1 MISDLMRLLRRRSI
15 HWPDV
20 VELRDITVAPLL
32 PGNSKTNM
40 ALEAD
45 PPSDA
50 LFHYRYGFAESA
62 LRVLPLSADV
72 VPQRII
78 EEPVIYAGLLFRHF
92 GHALTE
98 SLHRLWPRFAV
109 EQLRGAPVAF
119 SLVNNANLMPYVVE
133 ALSLH
138 GIKAETVIR
147 IDQPILFRRLFVGP
161 QARQMAGPTI
171 IPNYTAIL
179 ERSLRSRLP
188 FPSRKKKLYVSRLHH
203 HHTGSFF
210 GESLV
215 EEVLAAE
222 GFEVIYPERLTLTEL
237 VTVLR
242 DSRIAVFAEG
252 SAIHAL
258 ELCGTSI
265 PDVFVIG
272 RRKGSVD
279 RFTPLLSNICKR
291 WTVSDRWRFSVGM
304 SADRKK
310 HSGVL
315 DLPGLLGDIWS
326 FAGLAT
332 DHRIDS
338 ASARAAVQS
347 DLDQHIEDGRNQR
360 TPDYAIRA
368 EGIRMQV
375 RAAS

>member
-1 MISDLMRLLRRRSI
+1 MIPDLMRLPRRGSI
-15 HWPDV
+15 QWPDV
-20 VELRDITVAPLL
+20 VELGDITIAPLL
-32 PGNSKTNM
+32 PGNSKTNL

-45 PPSDA
+45 PPTDA
-50 LFHYRYGFAESA
+50 LFHYRYGSLAST
-62 LRVLPLSADV
+62 LRVLPVSAGV
-72 VPQRII
+72 VPQRIV
-78 EEPVIYAGLLFRHF
+78 EERVIYGGLLFRHF

-109 EQLRGAPVAF
+109 KELHGAPVAF

-133 ALSLH
+133 ALNLH
-138 GIKAETVIR
+138 GIKAETIIR
-147 IDQPILFRRLFVGP
+147 IDEPILFRRLFVGP

-171 IPNYTAIL
+171 VPNYQAML
-179 ERSLRSRLP
+179 DESLTRRLP
-188 FPSRKKKLYVSRLHH
+188 HASRRKRLYVSRLHH
-203 HHTGSFF
+203 HHTGSFY

-215 EEVLAAE
+215 ESALAAE

-258 ELCGTSI
+258 ELCGTST

-291 WTVSDRWRFSVGM
+291 WTVSDGWRFSVGM

-315 DLPGLLGDIWS
+315 DLLGVLGDLCS
-326 FAGLAT
+326 FAGLPDDHGIDAAT
-332 DHRIDS
+332 
-338 ASARAAVQS
+338 ARAAVQN
-347 DLDQHIEDGRNQR
+347 DLDQHIEDERNER
-360 TPDYAIRA
+360 TPDYEVRAEAIR
-368 EGIRMQV
+368 RQV
-375 RAAS
+375 KAAS